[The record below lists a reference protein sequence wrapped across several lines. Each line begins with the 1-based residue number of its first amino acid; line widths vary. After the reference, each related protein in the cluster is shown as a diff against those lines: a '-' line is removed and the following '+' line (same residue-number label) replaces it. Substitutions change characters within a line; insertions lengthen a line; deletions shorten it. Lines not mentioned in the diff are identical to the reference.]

1 MNNQEIPPQIKEY
14 VLNALNETYE
24 KASQHIDSGLDAIEI
39 QGNNAKVTPINTGIQ
54 NFLVDFIV
62 QLLVEIGVVSIDE
75 QEKIRSGV
83 EDLISKYKNKR
94 GEA

>member
-1 MNNQEIPPQIKEY
+1 MNNQEIPPQIREY

-24 KASQHIDSGLDAIEI
+24 KASQHLERGIDAVEL
-39 QGNNAKVTPINTGIQ
+39 QGNSATSVPINTGIQ

-62 QLLVEIGVVSIDE
+62 QLLVELGVVSIEE
-75 QEKIRSGV
+75 QDKIRSGV

>member
-24 KASQHIDSGLDAIEI
+24 KASLHIEKGMDVNEI
-39 QGNNAKVTPINTGIQ
+39 QNNTAVVPLNTGVQ
-54 NFLVDFIV
+54 DFLVDFIV
-62 QLLVEIGVVSIDE
+62 QLLIELGVVKPEE
-75 QEKIRSGV
+75 QDKVREGV
-83 EDLISKYKNKR
+83 EDLIKKYKNKK

>member
-1 MNNQEIPPQIKEY
+1 MNNQEIPPQIREY

-24 KASQHIDSGLDAIEI
+24 KASQHIESGLDSLEI
-39 QGNNAKVTPINTGIQ
+39 QTNNTNPVPINAGIQ

-62 QLLVEIGVVSIDE
+62 QLLVELGVVSIEE
-75 QEKIRSGV
+75 QDKIRSGV